1 MWHGCGTKW
10 ARAAT
15 LKYMRITWQAVLAQF
30 LFLGGV
36 LTLLQAFDSFDSELF
51 IYAGCAYSFFRP
63 VPNDFL
69 YPRNIIRWQL
79 PFIRLFRTFMWAV
92 SAFIAWAGIT
102 FLLALAGIES

>member
-1 MWHGCGTKW
+1 
-10 ARAAT
+10 
-15 LKYMRITWQAVLAQF
+15 MRITWRAVLAQF
-30 LFLGGV
+30 LLLGGA
-36 LTLLQAFDSFDSELF
+36 LTLLQAFDPFYSELF

-79 PFIRLFRTFMWAV
+79 PFIRLFRAFMWAA
-92 SAFIAWAGIT
+92 SALISWAVIT